1 MVAALAL
8 GLTFVAVDVVGEGT
22 CPAPADVGRALA
34 NLVPA
39 PAGPAGEHHS
49 ARLSRTERGI
59 HLALHGARG
68 ESLAERDLASD
79 GGCDGV
85 AAAIAVII
93 ATWEADLDPRLSARV
108 KLPPPPPRPMPAT
121 VAIAASVAPPA
132 ASPPPS
138 FDLGLG
144 LLASLSGGQLAPGAR
159 IDGRVAPAGRRL
171 GLGVGVAGVTA
182 RSAPVGDRAEA
193 ARWSRIAFGAGPDL
207 RFALGRTNVDLRAQA
222 LAALLQV
229 SGVGLTTN
237 TSGSTAQLGAGV
249 GVHVGRPWGT
259 ATPWIGL
266 DLQYWP
272 GPDRLEISGVAD
284 RGQLPRLE
292 LQLAVGLSLGRFP

>member
-8 GLTFVAVDVVGEGT
+8 GLTFVAVDVSGEGA
-22 CPAPADVGRALA
+22 CPTPADVGRALA

-39 PAGPAGEHHS
+39 AAGPPEEHHS
-49 ARLSRTERGI
+49 ARISRTANGI
-59 HLALHGARG
+59 HVALHGARG
-68 ESLAERDLASD
+68 ESLAARELASEGSCDDLAS
-79 GGCDGV
+79 
-85 AAAIAVII
+85 AIAVII
-93 ATWEADLDPRLSARV
+93 AAWEADLDPRVSARV
-108 KLPPPPPRPMPAT
+108 TLPPPPPRPMPAT
-121 VAIAASVAPPA
+121 VAIEASVAPPA

-159 IDGRVAPAGRRL
+159 IDGRVARAGARL
-171 GLGVGVAGVTA
+171 GLGVAVAGVTA
-182 RSAPVGDRAEA
+182 RSASVGDRAEA
-193 ARWSRIAFGAGPDL
+193 ARWSRIAFGAGPDV
-207 RFALGRTNVDLRAQA
+207 RFAMGRTNVDLRAQA
-222 LAALLQV
+222 LVALLQV

-249 GVHVGRPWGT
+249 GVHAGRPWGT

-272 GPDRLEISGVAD
+272 GPDRLEIAGVAD
-284 RGQLPRLE
+284 RGELPRLE